1 MKKPSYSG
9 KNRDELVRALTEART
24 TLREYRFS
32 TSGAKPKNLK
42 DARAAKKNIAR
53 VMTELNKNK

>member
-9 KNRDELVRALTEART
+9 KQRDELVRALTESRT
-24 TLREYRFS
+24 ILREYRFS
-32 TSGAKPKNLK
+32 ASGGKPKNLK
-42 DARAAKKNIAR
+42 DARASKKNIAR